1 MMSVLLRALVL
12 LLFCGA
18 AWAENQFKII
28 TLQHKFG
35 EDVLPVLQPL
45 AGQGGA
51 ISASGNHL
59 FVDVDASRMPIIEQ
73 AVAHLDIEGRMFG
86 IRVDRSGEQR
96 STSSGADVSGRIGN
110 EIRIE
115 RSGPRRSGSGVDVR
129 IDSRETTTR
138 SRSSEYLNVMDGAPA
153 FIAVGQSV
161 PFTEVWISYMRR
173 YAQVRQAVQY
183 RDIVTGFSV
192 VPRQIGKEVEL
203 EITPRISSLSAGD
216 VVEFETLK
224 TTVRAAPGT
233 WLNLGGTMQEN
244 DEVSRAILSGRQGSA
259 SRSGELW
266 VLVEAR

>member
-1 MMSVLLRALVL
+1 MGVLLQVLVL

-45 AGQGGA
+45 AGPGGA

-129 IDSRETTTR
+129 IDSRETTTLIR
-138 SRSSEYLNVMDGAPA
+138 SIEYLNLMVGSPA

-203 EITPRISSLSAGD
+203 EITPRISSLSGGD

-224 TTVRAAPGT
+224 TTVRAVPGT